1 MNNRRPSK
9 PNLPNVPK
17 PSKLLLQRGYAEPIS
32 FLAYRIPLLDHSINQ
47 YEIGPFL
54 TASQTP
60 NGFLTNMG
68 MVRKGFGNVPLKD
81 LTMERKRVEEFE
93 ESLCED
99 CGWVNLVL
107 YSRVRRNVKSQFFPN
122 RVVWRLGLAT
132 GLSHEFKPWANGLA
146 SLGLLSYSATIGLTL
161 QLPCMLHT
169 CASFGD
175 MLVTSQSWD
184 PIVRPY
190 WVHTF

>member
-32 FLAYRIPLLDHSINQ
+32 SLAYRIPLLDYSICQ
-47 YEIGPFL
+47 YEIGLFL
-54 TASQTP
+54 TASQPP
-60 NGFLTNMG
+60 NGLHTDMD

-99 CGWVNLVL
+99 CG
-107 YSRVRRNVKSQFFPN
+107 
-122 RVVWRLGLAT
+122 
-132 GLSHEFKPWANGLA
+132 
-146 SLGLLSYSATIGLTL
+146 
-161 QLPCMLHT
+161 
-169 CASFGD
+169 
-175 MLVTSQSWD
+175 
-184 PIVRPY
+184 
-190 WVHTF
+190 